1 MDHSY
6 HLKECS
12 LYVKVFSAVF
22 GSRYLEYWIPEYLC
36 VKEYKLWNSS
46 LRQNKSTKTVH
57 VMQNALYVNAI

>member
-36 VKEYKLWNSS
+36 VKEYSLWNSPFK
-46 LRQNKSTKTVH
+46 QNKSTETVH
-57 VMQNALYVNAI
+57 VILNAIHVNAI